1 MDMRLRLYSLG
12 LVATQLSC
20 AVYILAPEPMA
31 RRPVL
36 NGIQMLSL
44 LFGLWAI
51 ISMRLRNFRV
61 LPEPRRNAV
70 LVTRGPYRWVRHPM
84 YTALL
89 VYTLAQTIDAAVL
102 TNWIAWGVLL
112 IDLVLKLRY
121 EERELLNRFPDY
133 GEYRKRT
140 KKLAPGVW

>member
-12 LVATQLSC
+12 LVAIQLSC

-31 RRPVL
+31 RGPVL

>member
-1 MDMRLRLYSLG
+1 
-12 LVATQLSC
+12 
-20 AVYILAPEPMA
+20 
-31 RRPVL
+31 
-36 NGIQMLSL
+36 MLSL

-51 ISMRLRNFRV
+51 TSIRLRNFRV
-61 LPEPRRNAV
+61 LPDPRRNAV
-70 LVTRGPYRWVRHPM
+70 LVTRGPYRWIRHPM

-133 GEYRKRT
+133 GADRKRT